1 VVVKKLKVNLFMG
14 IDSMRDENS
23 ENFSGISQNSI
34 AEPAFTNT
42 ELITSLIS
50 RFMRVESK
58 TWGTSKQNFLVRY
71 QGELIVESETAYDQ
85 LADSLHPHNVTP
97 LFRIEDGQQTIIL
110 VEGVI
115 DPKPSNPK
123 INIVLFVLTVF
134 SVLFAGAL
142 YDYAG
147 PASDNFFVIARYL
160 LLNLWRGWP
169 FAVSLLAILLAHEF
183 GHYLAARFHR
193 SAVSLPYFI
202 PFPISLFG
210 TMGAFIQL
218 KSPPK
223 NRNVLLDIGAAGPY
237 AGLVIAVPV
246 LIYGLITSE
255 LNNLPEVFQGGQV
268 FEGNSIFYLA
278 AKFAVFGE
286 LLPKPGSFFGIS
298 ALSYW
303 VKYFF
308 TGTPLPYG
316 GIDVT
321 LNQVAWAGWAGLLV
335 TALNLIPAGQ
345 LDGGHLLYV
354 LFGRNAKKFLPIILG
369 ILVLLGFVWS
379 GWWLW
384 AFLILFLG
392 RMHAEPL
399 DQITPIDQRRKVIA
413 IVGLLIFVFLFMPV
427 PLITI
432 L

>member
-1 VVVKKLKVNLFMG
+1 
-14 IDSMRDENS
+14 MRDVNS
-23 ENFSGISQNSI
+23 EHTNDLSQTLLVEPEPSNS
-34 AEPAFTNT
+34 
-42 ELITSLIS
+42 ELLKSLVQ
-50 RFMRVESK
+50 RVMRVDST
-58 TWGTSKQNFLVRY
+58 TWGTPQQKFLVRF
-71 QGELIVESETAYDQ
+71 QGELFCDSEKAYDQ
-85 LADSLHPHNVTP
+85 LAESLHPHNVTP
-97 LFRIEDGQQTIIL
+97 LFRVEDGRHTINL
-110 VEGVI
+110 LEGVI
-115 DPKPSNPK
+115 DPKPSNPFV
-123 INIVLFVLTVF
+123 NLVLFILTVF
-134 SVLFAGAL
+134 SVLLAGAL

-147 PASDNFFVIARYL
+147 PVSNDFSVIAKYL

-183 GHYLAARFHR
+183 GHYLAARYHR

-218 KSPPK
+218 KSPPR

-246 LIYGLITSE
+246 LIYGLLTSE
-255 LNNLPEVFQGGQV
+255 LNNLPDVFQGGQV
-268 FEGNSIFYLA
+268 FEGNSIFYLGIKYA
-278 AKFAVFGE
+278 IFGE
-286 LLPKPGSFFGIS
+286 LLPKPESFSGIS
-298 ALSYW
+298 TLSYW
-303 VKYFF
+303 LKYFF
-308 TGTPLPYG
+308 TGTPFPTG

-354 LFGRNAKKFLPIILG
+354 LFGRNAKKILPVILG

-384 AFLILFLG
+384 AFLIMFLG
-392 RMHAEPL
+392 RVHAEPL

-413 IVGLLIFVFLFMPV
+413 IIGLVLFLLLFMPV
-427 PLITI
+427 PLMTI

>member
-1 VVVKKLKVNLFMG
+1 MNEANSKQLNEFSQSLQGEPEPSDTEILTLLVRRVMR
-14 IDSMRDENS
+14 IDS
-23 ENFSGISQNSI
+23 
-34 AEPAFTNT
+34 T
-42 ELITSLIS
+42 
-50 RFMRVESK
+50 
-58 TWGTSKQNFLVRY
+58 TWGTHKQKFLVRF
-71 QGELIVESETAYDQ
+71 QGELFVESEKAYDQ
-85 LADSLHPHNVTP
+85 LAESLRSKNVTP
-97 LFRIEDGQQTIIL
+97 LFRIEDGFHTINL

-115 DPKPSNPK
+115 DPKPSNP
-123 INIVLFVLTVF
+123 IVNLVLFILTVF
-134 SVLFAGAL
+134 SVLLAGTL

-147 PASDNFFVIARYL
+147 PVSNDFFVIANYL

-183 GHYLAARFHR
+183 GHYLAARYHK

-223 NRNVLLDIGAAGPY
+223 NRNILLDIGAAGPY
-237 AGLVIAVPV
+237 AGLIIAVPV
-246 LIYGLITSE
+246 LIYGLVTSE
-255 LNNLPEVFQGGQV
+255 LSNLPEVFQGGQV

-278 AKFAVFGE
+278 VKYAVFGD
-286 LLPKPGSFFGIS
+286 LLPKPESFYGLS
-298 ALSYW
+298 TVSYW
-303 VKYFF
+303 LKYFF
-308 TGTPLPYG
+308 TGSPLPTG

-354 LFGRNAKKFLPIILG
+354 LFGRNAKKILPIILG
-369 ILVLLGFVWS
+369 TLILLGFVWS

-384 AFLILFLG
+384 AFLIMFLG
-392 RMHAEPL
+392 RVHAEPL
-399 DQITPIDQRRKVIA
+399 DQITPIDQRRKTIA
-413 IVGLLIFVFLFMPV
+413 IFGLVLFVLLFMPV
-427 PLITI
+427 PLITV
-432 L
+432 LS

>member
-1 VVVKKLKVNLFMG
+1 MKDTSSKQLNDLFQAPLDQSGSSDTEMLTSLVRRVMR
-14 IDSMRDENS
+14 IDS
-23 ENFSGISQNSI
+23 
-34 AEPAFTNT
+34 T
-42 ELITSLIS
+42 
-50 RFMRVESK
+50 
-58 TWGTSKQNFLVRY
+58 TWGTPKQKFLVRF
-71 QGELIVESETAYDQ
+71 QGELYVDSEKAYDQ
-85 LADSLHPHNVTP
+85 LAESLRPHFVTP
-97 LFRIEDGQQTIIL
+97 LFRIEDGRHTINL
-110 VEGVI
+110 LEGVI
-115 DPKPSNPK
+115 DPKPSNP
-123 INIVLFVLTVF
+123 IVNLVLFVLTVF
-134 SVLFAGAL
+134 SVLLAGAL

-147 PASDNFFVIARYL
+147 PASNDLLVITKYL

-183 GHYLAARFHR
+183 GHYLAARYHH

-237 AGLVIAVPV
+237 AGLIIAIPI
-246 LIYGLITSE
+246 LIYGLVTSE
-255 LNNLPEVFQGGQV
+255 LHNLPDVFQQGQV
-268 FEGNSIFYLA
+268 FEGNSIFYLGI
-278 AKFAVFGE
+278 KYAVFGE
-286 LLPKPGSFFGIS
+286 LLPKPESFYGLGTLI
-298 ALSYW
+298 YW
-303 VKYFF
+303 VRYFF
-308 TGTPLPYG
+308 TGTPLPTG

-354 LFGRNAKKFLPIILG
+354 LFGRNAKKLLPVILG

-384 AFLILFLG
+384 AFLILILG
-392 RMHAEPL
+392 RVHAEPL
-399 DQITPIDQRRKVIA
+399 DQITPIDQRRKAIA
-413 IVGLLIFVFLFMPV
+413 IIGLVLFVLLFMPV
-427 PLITI
+427 PLMSI